1 MTTVRTFD
9 CHTHVLTEEAMRLL
23 AKQSPKV
30 APKLTNID
38 ARGGTLEIDGKVV
51 QHPLPREIWDLGLRL
66 RDMDANGVDVQVL
79 SPNVFTFYYG
89 HEVARSLACAAL
101 QNEEIAA
108 VVRRHPGRFLGLG
121 AVPLQ
126 APQVAADE
134 IKRSMTQ
141 LSLRVAMIGTNVN
154 GRNLDDP
161 ALEPFWAAAETLGA
175 FIFVHPS
182 AGAGAERLT
191 SYYLRNMV
199 GLPFETT
206 IAGASL
212 VFGGVLERYPKLKIC
227 LAHGGGF
234 VPYQAGRFQHGWKVR
249 DEAKLRLHNPPT
261 KSLSRFYYDTLLH
274 SKSAVEYL
282 ISTAGADRVLLGSDY
297 PFDMG
302 NLDCVARVRALS
314 IEPAARDMI
323 LGGYAETVLGE
334 PAGSTYA

>member
-1 MTTVRTFD
+1 MTTARTID
-9 CHTHVLTEEAMRLL
+9 CHTHVLTEEAIRLL

-30 APKLTNID
+30 APKLTNIG
-38 ARGGTLEIDGKVV
+38 ARGGTLEIEGKVV
-51 QHPLPREIWDLGLRL
+51 QHPLPREIWDLSLRL

-79 SPNVFTFYYG
+79 SPNVFTFFYG
-89 HEVARSLACAAL
+89 HEVALALACAAL

-134 IKRSMTQ
+134 LKRSMTQ
-141 LSLRVAMIGTNVN
+141 LGLRGAMIGTNVN

-234 VPYQAGRFQHGWKVR
+234 VPYQAGRFQHGWEVR
-249 DEAKLRLHNPPT
+249 DEAKLRLHNPPSE
-261 KSLSRFYYDTLLH
+261 SLGRLFYDTIVH
-274 SKSAVEYL
+274 SKSTLEFL
-282 ISTAGADRVLLGSDY
+282 ISAAGPDRVLLGSDY
-297 PFDMG
+297 PYDMG

-314 IEPAARDMI
+314 IDPPARDLI
-323 LGGYAETVLGE
+323 LGGYAQTVLGE
-334 PAGSTYA
+334 PTRDTHA